1 MVPPETAA
9 WNCWVVTTL
18 TDAVTGAIVII
29 NPVEGSVQDDD
40 EVCEETVAVV
50 VVQVIAV
57 LAGE

>member
-1 MVPPETAA
+1 
-9 WNCWVVTTL
+9 
-18 TDAVTGAIVII
+18 VII